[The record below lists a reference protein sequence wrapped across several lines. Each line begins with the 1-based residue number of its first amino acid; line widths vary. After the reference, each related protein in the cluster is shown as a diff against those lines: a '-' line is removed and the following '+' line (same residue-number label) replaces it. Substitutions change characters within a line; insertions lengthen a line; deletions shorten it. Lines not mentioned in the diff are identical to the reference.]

1 MKNRLKT
8 MVCTYLEP
16 EQVDR
21 LDALASKTKKPKAV
35 HIRKA
40 IDEYLAREDRRA
52 ART

>member
-1 MKNRLKT
+1 VT
-8 MVCTYLEP
+8 
-16 EQVDR
+16 
-21 LDALASKTKKPKAV
+21 ALAGELTVKPKAV